1 MLALIKILIIILT
14 ITTAAAAA
22 TTTIITIILCI
33 DLLTFFLC
41 RSNFNRL
48 NYSSFYIVVLERGDE
63 IVSAASIR

>member
-14 ITTAAAAA
+14 ITTAAAA

>member
-22 TTTIITIILCI
+22 TTIITIILCI